1 MWAKL
6 SHVLKSKQA
15 HDESEA
21 NFPGEVMAGVLE
33 QHPNLSI
40 FQQSSEQPSP
50 PPSPSKSGRMAMFKR
65 NTKGYDESQRAP
77 SPLKLIPK
85 KVKTTLGIQGNG
97 AKLSRNPNTFL
108 TRN

>member
-6 SHVLKSKQA
+6 SHVLKPKQA

-97 AKLSRNPNTFL
+97 AELSRILIHF
-108 TRN
+108 